1 MSRGMSKDMSTPS
14 ILPLKLDGVWY
25 RGREG
30 IPLIKDLN
38 LELQAGSRTMVVGPN
53 GAGKSLLLRLCHG
66 LLNPSEGRIHW
77 ASSNPNAPKAPKA
90 QAMVFQRPVMLRRT
104 ARANIDYALSLHHI
118 AKSARVDIIEDVL
131 QKTGLTRQADAPAQ
145 VLSFGEQQRLAIARA
160 WALNPQILFLD
171 EPTASLDPSAT
182 HQIEELIERLHCQ
195 GTKIVMTTH
204 DLGQAR
210 RLGDEVLFL
219 HRGRLLEQAPAK
231 TFFDQPQNDLAQA
244 FVKGELLWWK
254 RGEGSRRDPKHSR

>member
-1 MSRGMSKDMSTPS
+1 MMTDQT

-38 LELQAGSRTMVVGPN
+38 LELQAGSRTMIIGPN

-66 LLNPSEGRIHW
+66 LLTPSEGSVAW
-77 ASSNPNAPKAPKA
+77 AVDLAQAAKS
-90 QAMVFQRPVMLRRT
+90 QAMVFQRPVMLRRS
-104 ARANIDYALSLHHI
+104 ARANIDYALALRHV
-118 AKSARVDIIEDVL
+118 AKSARADIIEDVL

-160 WALNPQILFLD
+160 WALKPQILFLD

-182 HQIEELIERLHCQ
+182 HQIEQLIERLHEQ
-195 GTKIVMTTH
+195 GAKIVMTTH

>member
-1 MSRGMSKDMSTPS
+1 MMIDQT

-30 IPLIKDLN
+30 IPLIKDFN
-38 LELQAGSRTMVVGPN
+38 LELQAGSRTMIIGPN

-66 LLNPSEGRIHW
+66 LLKPSEGRIDW
-77 ASSNPNAPKAPKA
+77 AVDHAHAAQS

-104 ARANIDYALSLHHI
+104 ARANIDYALALRHL
-118 AKSARVDIIEDVL
+118 AKSTRADIINDVL

-160 WALNPQILFLD
+160 WALKPQILFLD

-182 HQIEELIERLHCQ
+182 HQIEELIERLHEQ

-219 HRGRLLEQAPAK
+219 HRGRLLEQAPAE
-231 TFFDQPQNDLAQA
+231 TFFDHPQNDLAQA

-254 RGEGSRRDPKHSR
+254 RGEGSRRDPKHNR

>member
-1 MSRGMSKDMSTPS
+1 MTMEHS
-14 ILPLKLDGVWY
+14 ILPVTLDGVWY

-38 LELQAGSRTMVVGPN
+38 LELHAGSRTMIIGPN

-66 LLNPSEGRIHW
+66 LLKPSEGRIDW
-77 ASSNPNAPKAPKA
+77 ATGLAQAAKS

-104 ARANIDYALSLHHI
+104 ARANIDYALSLHHV
-118 AKSARVDIIEDVL
+118 AKAARTDIINDVL
-131 QKTGLTRQADAPAQ
+131 QKTGLTRQADAPAH

-160 WALNPQILFLD
+160 WALRPQILFLD

-182 HQIEELIERLHCQ
+182 HQIEELIERLHEQ

-231 TFFDQPQNDLAQA
+231 TFFDHPQNDLAQA

>member
-1 MSRGMSKDMSTPS
+1 MNMSAQQT

-38 LELQAGSRTMVVGPN
+38 LELGTGSRTMVIGPN

-66 LLNPSEGRIHW
+66 LLKPSEGRITW
-77 ASSNPNAPKAPKA
+77 AVPHPAQ
-90 QAMVFQRPVMLRRT
+90 QAMVFQRPVMLRRS
-104 ARANIDYALSLHHI
+104 ARANIDYALSLHRV
-118 AKSARVDIIEDVL
+118 AKSERAAIIADVL

-160 WALNPQILFLD
+160 WALKPQILFLD

-182 HQIEELIERLHCQ
+182 HQIEQLIERLHAQ

-210 RLGDEVLFL
+210 RLGDDVLFL
-219 HRGRLLEQAPAK
+219 HRGRLLEQAPVEP
-231 TFFDQPQNDLAQA
+231 FFNQPKNDLAQA